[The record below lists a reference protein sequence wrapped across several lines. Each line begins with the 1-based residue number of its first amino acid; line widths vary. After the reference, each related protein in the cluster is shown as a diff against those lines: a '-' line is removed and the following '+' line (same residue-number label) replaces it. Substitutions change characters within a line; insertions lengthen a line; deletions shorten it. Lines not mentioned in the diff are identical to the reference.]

1 VVKSCWSRG
10 AKEVYRSYPL
20 EAATMS
26 KKKQED
32 PFVSEEVCAE
42 RHKRVDEKLD
52 CYEKDIKSINQKI
65 NATLVTV
72 IILLVTLLIDI
83 SRTGV
88 HI

>member
-1 VVKSCWSRG
+1 
-10 AKEVYRSYPL
+10 
-20 EAATMS
+20 MS

-52 CYEKDIKSINQKI
+52 CYEKDIKSIRKSMT
-65 NATLVTV
+65 ATLVTV
-72 IILLVTLLIDI
+72 IVLLITLLIDI
-83 SRTGV
+83 ARNGI